1 MRARG
6 AITPVLSQRAVNRA
20 TLDRQLLLRHA
31 EITAAD
37 AIEHLVG
44 MQAQAPRAPFVGLW
58 CRVAGFRHE
67 ELTELVTSRA
77 MVRAALM
84 RATIHLVS
92 ARDCLTLRPLVRP
105 VLESGFA
112 ASPFAR
118 KVNGVDLAEL
128 LDAARPLLEERPRTR
143 SELARELT
151 GRWPDR
157 DAESLAYAV
166 SYLLP
171 LVQVPPRGTWTGAG
185 QATWTTV
192 ETWLGRAPSPDL
204 SLDEMLLRYLGAFGP
219 ASVMDVQTW
228 CGLTRLGEV
237 AERLGPRLLR
247 LRDQNGRELL
257 DLPDAPRPDPDT
269 PAPPRF
275 LPEYDNLL
283 LSHAERSRVVV
294 DKRIVPLYPGNG
306 GVRGELLVDG
316 FWQANWAITRVGGSA
331 TLVIDQFGPLAKRDA
346 AAVTR
351 EGLRLLAFAAADAES
366 PDGRLTAA
374 IGGRA

>member
-1 MRARG
+1 L
-6 AITPVLSQRAVNRA
+6 TLTSVLGRRAVNRA
-20 TLDRQLLLRHA
+20 TLDRQLLLRRA
-31 EITAAD
+31 DMTAID

-58 CRVAGFRHE
+58 CRLAGFRHE
-67 ELTELVTSRA
+67 ELSELVTSRA
-77 MVRAALM
+77 AVRGSLM

-92 ARDCLTLRPLVRP
+92 ARDCLALRPLVQP
-105 VLESGFA
+105 VLASGFS

-118 KVNGVDLAEL
+118 NVNGVDL
-128 LDAARPLLEERPRTR
+128 DAVLAAGRALLEERPRTR
-143 SELARELT
+143 TELARELT

-166 SYLLP
+166 SYLMP

-185 QATWTTV
+185 QATFTTV
-192 ETWLGRAPSPDL
+192 EAWLGRAPSPSGL
-204 SLDEMLLRYLGAFGP
+204 LVDEMLLRYLGAFGP
-219 ASVMDVQTW
+219 AGVMDVQTW

-237 AERLGPRLLR
+237 AERLGPRLR
-247 LRDQNGRELL
+247 RFRDENGRELL

-283 LSHAERSRVVV
+283 LSHADRSRVVV
-294 DKRIVPLYPGNG
+294 DGRTVPLYPGNG

-316 FWQANWAITRVGGSA
+316 FWRANWAIGRDGTGA
-331 TLVIDQFGPLAKRDA
+331 TLTIEPFRPLSKRDSA
-346 AAVTR
+346 AITR
-351 EGLRLLAFAAADAES
+351 EGLRLLAFAAAGADS
-366 PDGRLTAA
+366 HDVRV
-374 IGGRA
+374 I

>member
-1 MRARG
+1 L
-6 AITPVLSQRAVNRA
+6 TLTSVLGRRAVNRA
-20 TLDRQLLLRHA
+20 TLDRQLLLRRA
-31 EITAAD
+31 DMTAID

-58 CRVAGFRHE
+58 CRLAGFRHE
-67 ELTELVTSRA
+67 ELSELVMSRA
-77 MVRAALM
+77 AVRGSLM

-92 ARDCLTLRPLVRP
+92 ARDCLALRPLVQP
-105 VLESGFA
+105 VLSSGFS

-118 KVNGVDLAEL
+118 NVDGVDL
-128 LDAARPLLEERPRTR
+128 DAVLAAGRALLEERPRTR
-143 SELARELT
+143 TELARELT

-166 SYLLP
+166 SYLMP

-185 QATWTTV
+185 QATFTTV
-192 ETWLGRAPSPDL
+192 EAWLGRSPSPSGL
-204 SLDEMLLRYLGAFGP
+204 SVDEMLLRYLGAFGP

-237 AERLGPRLLR
+237 AERLSPRLLR
-247 LRDQNGRELL
+247 FRDENGRELL

-283 LSHAERSRVVV
+283 LSHADRSRVVV
-294 DKRIVPLYPGNG
+294 DGRTVPLYPGNG
-306 GVRGELLVDG
+306 GVRGELLVEG
-316 FWQANWAITRVGGSA
+316 FWRANWAISRNSTGA
-331 TLVIDQFGPLAKRDA
+331 TLTIEPFRPLSKRDS

-351 EGLRLLAFAAADAES
+351 EGLRLLAFAAAGADS
-366 PDGRLTAA
+366 HDVRINAA

>member
-1 MRARG
+1 
-6 AITPVLSQRAVNRA
+6 VNRA
-20 TLDRQLLLRHA
+20 TLDRQLLLRRA
-31 EITAAD
+31 ELTAID

-58 CRVAGFRHE
+58 CRVAGFGHE
-67 ELTELVTSRA
+67 ELSELVTSRA
-77 MVRAALM
+77 AVRASLM

-92 ARDCLTLRPLVRP
+92 ARDCVMLRPLVQP
-105 VLESGFA
+105 VLVNGFS
-112 ASPFAR
+112 ASPFGRNLA
-118 KVNGVDLAEL
+118 GLDLDVLLAAGRAL
-128 LDAARPLLEERPRTR
+128 LDERPRTR
-143 SELARELT
+143 SELARLLT

-185 QATWTTV
+185 QATFTTV
-192 ETWLGRAPSPDL
+192 EAWLGRAIPAPG

-219 ASVMDVQTW
+219 AGVMDVQTW

-237 AERLGPRLLR
+237 AERLGPRLR
-247 LRDQNGRELL
+247 RFRDENGRELL

-269 PAPPRF
+269 PSPPRF

-283 LSHAERSRVVV
+283 LSHADRSRVVV
-294 DKRIVPLYPGNG
+294 DGRIVPLYPGNG

-316 FWQANWAITRVGGSA
+316 FWRANWAISRNSAGA
-331 TLVIDQFGPLAKRDA
+331 TLTIEPFRPMSKRDSA
-346 AAVTR
+346 AATR

-366 PDGRLTAA
+366 HDVRIA
-374 IGGRA
+374 RA

>member
-1 MRARG
+1 LTL
-6 AITPVLSQRAVNRA
+6 IPVLSQRAVNRA
-20 TLDRQLLLRHA
+20 TLDRQLLLRRA
-31 EITAAD
+31 DLTAID

-58 CRVAGFRHE
+58 CRLAGFRHE
-67 ELTELVTSRA
+67 ELSELVTSRGA
-77 MVRAALM
+77 VRAALM

-92 ARDCLTLRPLVRP
+92 ARDCLLLRPLVQS
-105 VLESGFA
+105 VLTSGFW

-118 KVNGVDLAEL
+118 NVNGIDLDPL
-128 LDAARPLLEERPRTR
+128 LAAGRSLLEERPRTR

-157 DAESLAYAV
+157 DAESLAYTV

-171 LVQVPPRGTWTGAG
+171 LVQVPPRGTWAGAG

-192 ETWLGRAPSPDL
+192 ETWLGRDASPDL
-204 SLDEMLLRYLGAFGP
+204 SVDGLMLRYLAAFGP

-228 CGLTRLGEV
+228 CGLTRLGEI
-237 AERLGPRLLR
+237 AERLGAR
-247 LRDQNGRELL
+247 LRRFRDENGRELL

-283 LSHAERSRVVV
+283 LSHADRSRVIV
-294 DKRIVPLYPGNG
+294 DGRTVPLYPGNG
-306 GVRGELLVDG
+306 GVRGELLVGG
-316 FWQANWAITRVGGSA
+316 FWRANWAISRRDGVA
-331 TLVIDQFGPLAKRDA
+331 TLTVEPFGRLSTRDST
-346 AAVTR
+346 AVTR
-351 EGLRLLAFAAADAES
+351 EGLRLLAFAAAGAGSHDVRIA
-366 PDGRLTAA
+366 AA
-374 IGGRA
+374 IGDRA

>member
-1 MRARG
+1 MTL
-6 AITPVLSQRAVNRA
+6 IPVLSQRAVNRA
-20 TLDRQLLLRHA
+20 TLDRQLLLRRA
-31 EITAAD
+31 DLTAID

-58 CRVAGFRHE
+58 CRLAGFRHE
-67 ELTELVTSRA
+67 ELSELVTSRGA
-77 MVRAALM
+77 VRAALM

-92 ARDCLTLRPLVRP
+92 ARDCLLLRPLVQS
-105 VLESGFA
+105 VLTSGFW

-118 KVNGVDLAEL
+118 NVNGIDLDPL
-128 LDAARPLLEERPRTR
+128 LAAGRSLLEERPRTR

-157 DAESLAYAV
+157 DAESLAYTV

-171 LVQVPPRGTWTGAG
+171 LVQVPPRGTWAGAG

-192 ETWLGRAPSPDL
+192 ETWLGRDASPDL
-204 SLDEMLLRYLGAFGP
+204 SVDGLVLRYLAAFGP

-228 CGLTRLGEV
+228 CGLTRLGEI
-237 AERLGPRLLR
+237 AERLGSR
-247 LRDQNGRELL
+247 LRRFRDENGRELL

-283 LSHAERSRVVV
+283 LSHADRSRVIV
-294 DKRIVPLYPGNG
+294 DGRTVPLYPGNG
-306 GVRGELLVDG
+306 GTRGELLVDG
-316 FWQANWAITRVGGSA
+316 RWAANWGTSRSGSTA
-331 TLVIDQFGPLAKRDA
+331 TLTIEPF
-346 AAVTR
+346 
-351 EGLRLLAFAAADAES
+351 
-366 PDGRLTAA
+366 GRLARRDTAEVTHEGIA
-374 IGGRA
+374 LLGWVAPGLAPDVRVTPPP